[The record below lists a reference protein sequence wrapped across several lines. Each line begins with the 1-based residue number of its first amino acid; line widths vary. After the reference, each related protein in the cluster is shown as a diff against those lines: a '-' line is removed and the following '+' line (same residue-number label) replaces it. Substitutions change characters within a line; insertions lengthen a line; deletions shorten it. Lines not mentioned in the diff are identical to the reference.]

1 MYASFVLHSR
11 EFHFEKNRVFI
22 LTIYKMCTEM
32 ELKGSL
38 YPIDTGRKVNVHNTF
53 RRRPGRI
60 LNLLCT
66 FNERPVST
74 G

>member
-1 MYASFVLHSR
+1 
-11 EFHFEKNRVFI
+11 
-22 LTIYKMCTEM
+22 MCTEM

-38 YPIDTGRKVNVHNTF
+38 YPIDTGRKVNVHKTF

-66 FNERPVST
+66 FNERPVPT